1 MSKNL
6 TPLASQPWHRQ
17 QPRADCLLACRYLRG
32 RIPMCLQIIGIVSG
46 VAHAAPILQ
55 AGVGYFAQQA
65 PCFQFCHGCEF
76 RDILAADVEIDGA
89 ISQRTQGFDFGLK
102 FRQTK
107 MNDLKIQHAAHSRS
121 SWKCC
126 I

>member
-1 MSKNL
+1 M
-6 TPLASQPWHRQ
+6 PLFTRQ
-17 QPRADCLLACRYLRG
+17 NPHVFTNYAEHHFVRTTTDG
-32 RIPMCLQIIGIVSG
+32 RKPTIAIGARNGIVPG

-65 PCFQFCHGCEF
+65 PCFQFRHGREF
-76 RDILAADVEIDGA
+76 RDIFAANVQINRA